1 MSAEFRKKFKE
12 TFFFAKN
19 KQPVRNTIK
28 RRNTAEV
35 DVIPAVNSVLNS
47 NNKKHNYFGYLFKQF
62 KNKNNIRL
70 NNTNNYNNN
79 NNELLLV
86 NVDDKNNINN
96 IVRENDFC

>member
-19 KQPVRNTIK
+19 KQPLRNTIK

-35 DVIPAVNSVLNS
+35 EIPAVNSILNS
-47 NNKKHNYFGYLFKQF
+47 NNKNHNYFGYLFKQF
-62 KNKNNIRL
+62 KNKNNIIL
-70 NNTNNYNNN
+70 NTNNYN

>member
-35 DVIPAVNSVLNS
+35 EIPTVNSILNS
-47 NNKKHNYFGYLFKQF
+47 SNKKHNYFGYLFKQF
-62 KNKNNIRL
+62 KNKNNIIL
-70 NNTNNYNNN
+70 NTNNYNN

-96 IVRENDFC
+96 IVRENDFCK